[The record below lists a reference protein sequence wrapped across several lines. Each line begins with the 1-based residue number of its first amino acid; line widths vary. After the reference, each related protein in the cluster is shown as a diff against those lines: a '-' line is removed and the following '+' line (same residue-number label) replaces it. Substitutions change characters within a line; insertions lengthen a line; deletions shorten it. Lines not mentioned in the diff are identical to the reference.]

1 VDNFAAGDNIAAR
14 SMVRT
19 GSPRERKEGTAPM
32 KTIVRLLLTA
42 AIGFGIAVHSQAQT
56 YPARPIKII
65 VPSPGGATTDTL
77 ARIVAGKLQEKWGQP
92 VIVDDRGGAAGNIGA
107 EEASKSAPDGY
118 TLLFSYPA
126 PLVVNK
132 TLYAK
137 LAYDPD
143 SFVPLSLVAVAPLVL
158 AVNPN
163 LAATDVQQLIAFAK
177 AHPNQLNYASQ
188 GYGTSGHLAG
198 ELFKSMAGIEI
209 VHVPYK
215 GSTPALT
222 DLLGGQVQM
231 MFIEL
236 STVLSQ
242 IKAGKLRALAVG
254 SEKRNQFLPDVPA
267 MAEVLPGFQAST
279 WFGMV
284 APAGTPAE
292 IVDKVSSAVADAV
305 HETDVAKRFTDI
317 SVNVVGG
324 TPAEMGVFLHDERER
339 WGKLIRATGAS
350 AE

>member
-1 VDNFAAGDNIAAR
+1 
-14 SMVRT
+14 MTVRDT
-19 GSPRERKEGTAPM
+19 RKKKRMGTAPM

-42 AIGFGIAVHSQAQT
+42 AIGLGIPVYSQAQT
-56 YPARPIKII
+56 YPARAIKII

-77 ARIVAGKLQEKWGQP
+77 ARIIAQKLQEKWGQP
-92 VIVDDRGGAAGNIGA
+92 VIADDRGGAGGNIGA
-107 EEASKSAPDGY
+107 EEAFKSAPDGY
-118 TLLFSYPA
+118 TLLFSFPA

-143 SFVPLSLVAVAPLVL
+143 AFVPISLVASVPLVL
-158 AVNPN
+158 AVTPK
-163 LAATDVQQLIAFAK
+163 LEAADVRQLIAFAK

-188 GYGTSGHLAG
+188 GYGTSGHLAA
-198 ELFKSMAGIEI
+198 ELFKSMAGVEI

-236 STVLSQ
+236 STVLGQ

-254 SEKRNQFLPDVPA
+254 SATRNPFLPDVPA
-267 MAEVLPGFQAST
+267 MAEVLPGYQAST
-279 WFGMV
+279 WFAMV
-284 APAGTPAE
+284 APPGTPAE
-292 IVDKVSSAVADAV
+292 IVGKLSSAVSGAIR
-305 HETDVAKRFTDI
+305 EPDVAKRFVDI
-317 SVNVVGG
+317 SATAVGD
-324 TPAEMGVFLHDERER
+324 TPAEMAVFLRQERER
-339 WGKLIRATGAS
+339 WGKVIRASGAK

>member
-1 VDNFAAGDNIAAR
+1 
-14 SMVRT
+14 MT
-19 GSPRERKEGTAPM
+19 GRAPVT
-32 KTIVRLLLTA
+32 TIVRLLITA
-42 AIGFGIAVHSQAQT
+42 AIAFGIPVCSQAQT
-56 YPARPIKII
+56 YPAKPIKII

-77 ARIVAGKLQEKWGQP
+77 ARIIAGKLQEKWIQP

-107 EEASKSAPDGY
+107 EEAIKSASDGY
-118 TLLFSYPA
+118 TLFFSYPA

-132 TLYAK
+132 ALYTK
-137 LAYDPD
+137 LSYDPD
-143 SFVPLSLVAVAPLVL
+143 GFVPISLVAIVPLVL
-158 AVNPN
+158 AVNPD
-163 LAATDVQQLIAFAK
+163 LAVSNVQQLIAFAK
-177 AHPNQLNYASQ
+177 THPNQLNYASQ
-188 GYGTSGHLAG
+188 GYGTTGHLAG

-236 STVLSQ
+236 STVISQ

-254 SEKRNQFLPDVPA
+254 SESRNGFLPDVPA

-284 APAGTPAE
+284 APPGTSAE
-292 IVDKVSSAVADAV
+292 IVGKLSSAVSEAI
-305 HETDVAKRFTDI
+305 HEPDVAERFFDM
-317 SVNVVGG
+317 SANVVGD
-324 TPAEMGVFLHDERER
+324 TPAEMEVFLRRERER
-339 WGKLIRATGAS
+339 WGDVIRASGAK

>member
-1 VDNFAAGDNIAAR
+1 MKAIA
-14 SMVRT
+14 
-19 GSPRERKEGTAPM
+19 
-32 KTIVRLLLTA
+32 RLLMMVT
-42 AIGFGIAVHSQAQT
+42 IGLGIPVCSQAQT
-56 YPARPIKII
+56 YPTKPIRMI

-92 VIVDDRGGAAGNIGA
+92 VIVDDRAGAGGNIGA
-107 EEASKSAPDGY
+107 EEASKSVPDGY
-118 TLLFSYPA
+118 TLFFSFPA

-132 TLYAK
+132 ALYAK

-143 SFVPLSLVAVAPLVL
+143 SFVPISLVASVPLVL
-158 AVNPN
+158 AVNPK
-163 LAATDVQQLIAFAK
+163 LEAANVQQLIAFAK
-177 AHPNQLNYASQ
+177 THPNQLNYASQ
-188 GYGTSGHLAG
+188 GYGTTGHLAG
-198 ELFKSMAGIEI
+198 ELFKSMAGVEI

-242 IKAGKLRALAVG
+242 INAGKLRALAVG
-254 SEKRNQFLPDVPA
+254 SAGRNQFLPDVPA
-267 MAEVLPGFQAST
+267 MAEVLPGFEALT

-284 APAGTPAE
+284 APPATRAE
-292 IVDKVSSAVADAV
+292 IVGKLASAVAEAI
-305 HETDVAKRFTDI
+305 HQPDVAHRFVDM
-317 SVNVVGG
+317 SANAVGD
-324 TPAEMGVFLHDERER
+324 TPAEMAVFLHQERER
-339 WGKLIRATGAS
+339 WGNVIRATGIS